1 MDFYPK
7 DLISASRL
15 LKSIE
20 NEYILYLA
28 LLTHIGNGVSAYWFS
43 TRGNF
48 ALARCCN
55 ADPSPQHVAQGR
67 TQDFVEGGASRVHM
81 GVAHMVSGGKKRPS
95 ISQLYGEI
103 PYNGDILSNRAIQRA
118 PDGTSIADATG
129 GAGSNTHGVK
139 LGWIVG
145 VLIPC
150 LLNIWGVMLFLRMA
164 WVVGEAGIG
173 HSLVI
178 IGISYVVCI
187 ITTLSLSAITTNGEV
202 KGGECM
208 SYSQKS
214 QIYINRGDVLSCVV
228 VCIIT
233 TLSLSAITTNGEV
246 KGDGFFSRNTYQ
258 KRPSISQLY
267 GEIPYNGV
275 SGGKKRPSISQLYGE
290 IPYNGVSGGKKRP
303 SISQLY
309 GEIPYNG
316 DILSNRAIQRAPDGT
331 SIADATGGAGSNT
344 HGVKLGWIVGVLIP
358 CLLNIWGV
366 MLFLRMAWVV
376 GEAGIGHSL
385 VIIGISYVVC
395 IITTLS
401 LSAITTNG
409 EVKGGG
415 IYFIISRSLGPEFGA
430 SIGIIL
436 AFANAVAA
444 SMNTIGFCNSLNDL
458 LASYHTKII
467 DGGVND
473 IRLVGVIAIL
483 IMVIICSFGMDWES
497 KAQNVLLVLIVIAII
512 DFLIGAILG
521 PQDNTSIAQGF
532 VGFNSKFKLTFQDPG
547 SAIPKGTLLALL
559 ITAISYVAFV
569 LAAGGVAVRA
579 ATGNVTQLPD
589 AFTPCDGL
597 VDCAYGLQ
605 RSYTIM
611 QLISSVGIIIYIG
624 CFAATLS
631 TALTNLLSVPR
642 LLQALGIDRIYPGF
656 IYLSKAYGRNKEPYR
671 GYVLTF
677 LISSAFVL
685 IALGIDRIY
694 PGFIYLSKAY
704 GRNKEPYRG
713 YVLTFLIS
721 SAFVLIGDNA
731 FEYRLSVLV
740 LRVPGGLDYSHTVDL
755 PPDVDEKEDI
765 LYVKDKYP
773 IHSNI
778 LQASSDYHLDRNS
791 ISAAEG
797 VKLRELLPS
806 KDLQSIQQYPSK
818 KDETTNISAR
828 DHPGMNMMQ
837 CFDTKTKRGTI
848 DVWWLY
854 DNGGLTILLPHILS
868 SRNSWS
874 TCKLRIFAP
883 ARHGQDL
890 EVEEQN
896 MADLLSKFRIKYSS
910 LKMISDISKPVQP
923 ESEQLFD
930 SLIHQYRTHNPATLD
945 VDLDA
950 IQGKTNRHLRLRELL
965 LEHSNDATLV
975 IISRSLQGCFLMFDD
990 VNWGSSTQAQTY
1002 KSALA
1007 SAHKLMF
1014 VGDHVKNYRPQILVL
1029 CGQPQ
1034 VRPPLIDL
1042 AHWFTKSHSL
1052 LICADVVKEKLSFK
1066 RRTNRTAAA
1075 IKWLQQNKDKA
1086 FYVLV
1091 DDGQF
1096 DDNVAA
1102 LMKSAGLGKLRPN
1115 VIMLGF
1121 KNDWMTCPVSD
1132 LNAYYNVIQ

>member
-1 MDFYPK
+1 M
-7 DLISASRL
+7 
-15 LKSIE
+15 
-20 NEYILYLA
+20 
-28 LLTHIGNGVSAYWFS
+28 
-43 TRGNF
+43 
-48 ALARCCN
+48 
-55 ADPSPQHVAQGR
+55 
-67 TQDFVEGGASRVHM
+67 
-81 GVAHMVSGGKKRPS
+81 
-95 ISQLYGEI
+95 
-103 PYNGDILSNRAIQRA
+103 
-118 PDGTSIADATG
+118 
-129 GAGSNTHGVK
+129 
-139 LGWIVG
+139 
-145 VLIPC
+145 
-150 LLNIWGVMLFLRMA
+150 
-164 WVVGEAGIG
+164 
-173 HSLVI
+173 
-178 IGISYVVCI
+178 
-187 ITTLSLSAITTNGEV
+187 
-202 KGGECM
+202 
-208 SYSQKS
+208 
-214 QIYINRGDVLSCVV
+214 
-228 VCIIT
+228 
-233 TLSLSAITTNGEV
+233 
-246 KGDGFFSRNTYQ
+246 
-258 KRPSISQLY
+258 
-267 GEIPYNGV
+267 
-275 SGGKKRPSISQLYGE
+275 
-290 IPYNGVSGGKKRP
+290 
-303 SISQLY
+303 
-309 GEIPYNG
+309 
-316 DILSNRAIQRAPDGT
+316 
-331 SIADATGGAGSNT
+331 
-344 HGVKLGWIVGVLIP
+344 
-358 CLLNIWGV
+358 
-366 MLFLRMAWVV
+366 
-376 GEAGIGHSL
+376 
-385 VIIGISYVVC
+385 
-395 IITTLS
+395 
-401 LSAITTNG
+401 
-409 EVKGGG
+409 
-415 IYFIISRSLGPEFGA
+415 
-430 SIGIIL
+430 
-436 AFANAVAA
+436 
-444 SMNTIGFCNSLNDL
+444 
-458 LASYHTKII
+458 TK
-467 DGGVND
+467 
-473 IRLVGVIAIL
+473 
-483 IMVIICSFGMDWES
+483 
-497 KAQNVLLVLIVIAII
+497 
-512 DFLIGAILG
+512 
-521 PQDNTSIAQGF
+521 
-532 VGFNSKFKLTFQDPG
+532 DPG

-685 IALGIDRIY
+685 IAELNAIAPLISNFYLASYALINFCTFHAALIKPLGWRPTFKYYNKWLSLLGSILCVIVMFLLDWQMALTSFLIFLVLYFVVVYRKPDVNWGSSTQAQTYKSALASAHKLMFVGDHVKNYRPQILVLCGQPQVRPPLIDLAHWFTKSHSLLICADVVKEK
-694 PGFIYLSKAY
+694 LSFKRRTNRTAAAIKWLQQNKDKAF
-704 GRNKEPYRG
+704 
-713 YVLTFLIS
+713 YVLVDDGQFDDNVAALMK
-721 SAFVLIGDNA
+721 SAGLGKLRPNVIMLGFKNDWMTCPVSDLNAYYNVIHNA

-923 ESEQLFD
+923 ESEQLFN

-975 IISRSLQGCFLMFDD
+975 IMSLPMPRKD
-990 VNWGSSTQAQTY
+990 
-1002 KSALA
+1002 
-1007 SAHKLMF
+1007 
-1014 VGDHVKNYRPQILVL
+1014 ILPAPIYMTWL
-1029 CGQPQ
+1029 EILT
-1034 VRPPLIDL
+1034 RDLPP
-1042 AHWFTKSHSL
+1042 FL
-1052 LICADVVKEKLSFK
+1052 LIRGNQTSVL
-1066 RRTNRTAAA
+1066 T
-1075 IKWLQQNKDKA
+1075 
-1086 FYVLV
+1086 FY
-1091 DDGQF
+1091 
-1096 DDNVAA
+1096 
-1102 LMKSAGLGKLRPN
+1102 S
-1115 VIMLGF
+1115 
-1121 KNDWMTCPVSD
+1121 
-1132 LNAYYNVIQ
+1132 